1 MIVKNKATRTPLS
14 GVKHICPS
22 FRWKQMHIHRR
33 GAFSVARFDYQGNA
47 KALHRGPG
55 TELAPRF
62 LFVCMNLNY

>member
-14 GVKHICPS
+14 GVEHIYPS
-22 FRWKQMHIHRR
+22 FRWKKVYIHQR

-55 TELAPRF
+55 KRTGSTFFYVYERT
-62 LFVCMNLNY
+62 